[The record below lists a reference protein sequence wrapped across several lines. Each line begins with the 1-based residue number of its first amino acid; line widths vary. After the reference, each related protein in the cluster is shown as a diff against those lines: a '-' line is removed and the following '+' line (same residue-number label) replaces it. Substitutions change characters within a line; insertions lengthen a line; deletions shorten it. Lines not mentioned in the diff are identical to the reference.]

1 MEKSAGELRSNTT
14 EQTISSGLLLLWGC
28 RKRIKRLMK
37 TVGRLPRRT
46 PIPEHQ
52 IVEAF
57 HRTALQLAAILLL
70 ILFSDIAPSRATEKN
85 IWEEFS
91 GEKALAH
98 VQRLV
103 DLGPH
108 PGGSDASGKA
118 RDYIEQ
124 QLRDSGWQVTRQ
136 AFTDD
141 TPRGKIHF
149 VNLIARF
156 SSDANQASPSFL
168 LCSHYDTKLFDTIRF
183 VGADDGG
190 SSTGLLLEL
199 ARVLGQHASVARNVE
214 LVFFDGEEAYENF
227 SDTDGLYGSR
237 YFARKLQSEGAKR
250 FRGGILFDMVGDRSL
265 GITLPADSPAAMAR
279 DVFAAAEA
287 LKLRKYFSYLD
298 RDLIDDHAPLN
309 AIGIPTIDIIDF
321 DYPWW
326 HTADDTMDKISAQS
340 LQIVGSVALYYLA
353 EFGLKR

>member
-1 MEKSAGELRSNTT
+1 VKLRAA
-14 EQTISSGLLLLWGC
+14 LLHHFF
-28 RKRIKRLMK
+28 
-37 TVGRLPRRT
+37 T
-46 PIPEHQ
+46 PSLV
-52 IVEAF
+52 IVHASV
-57 HRTALQLAAILLL
+57 TCLN
-70 ILFSDIAPSRATEKN
+70 SSRASDVR
-85 IWEEFS
+85 IWEEVS

-108 PGGSDASGKA
+108 PAGSDAIEKA
-118 RDYIEQ
+118 RDYIED
-124 QLRDSGWQVTRQ
+124 QLRHSGWQVTRQ

-156 SSDANQASPSFL
+156 SGDADTAAPSFL
-168 LCSHYDTKLFDTIRF
+168 LCSHYDTKSFDTIRF
-183 VGADDGG
+183 VGANDGG

-199 ARVLGQHASVARNVE
+199 ARVLGHHTNVARNVE

-227 SDTDGLYGSR
+227 SETDGLYGSR
-237 YFARKLQSEGAKR
+237 FFAKQLQSEGAKQI
-250 FRGGILFDMVGDRSL
+250 RGGILFDMVGDRSL

-298 RDLIDDHAPLN
+298 RDMIDDHAPLN

-326 HTADDTMDKISAQS
+326 HTADDTMDKISAAS

-353 EFGLKR
+353 EFALKR

>member
-1 MEKSAGELRSNTT
+1 VIICT
-14 EQTISSGLLLLWGC
+14 EG
-28 RKRIKRLMK
+28 
-37 TVGRLPRRT
+37 
-46 PIPEHQ
+46 
-52 IVEAF
+52 
-57 HRTALQLAAILLL
+57 
-70 ILFSDIAPSRATEKN
+70 SRAAETK

-108 PGGSDASGKA
+108 PAGSDAIEKA
-118 RDYIEQ
+118 RAYIEE
-124 QLRDSGWQVTRQ
+124 QLRHSGWQITRQ

-156 SSDANQASPSFL
+156 PGDAKAASLSFL
-168 LCSHYDTKLFDTIRF
+168 FCSHYDTKLFDTVRF
-183 VGADDGG
+183 VGANDGG

-199 ARVLGQHASVARNVE
+199 ARVLGQQPGLARKIE
-214 LVFFDGEEAYENF
+214 LAFFDGEEACENF
-227 SDTDGLYGSR
+227 SETDGLYGSR
-237 YFARKLQSEGAKR
+237 YFARQLQGEGAKQPAR
-250 FRGGILFDMVGDRSL
+250 SATHSATGGFRGGILFDMVGDSSL

-298 RDLIDDHAPLN
+298 RNLIDDHVPLS

-353 EFGLKR
+353 EFALK

>member
-1 MEKSAGELRSNTT
+1 MNLRQALFHYSITPSLLVVLASATSMNA
-14 EQTISSGLLLLWGC
+14 SPAS
-28 RKRIKRLMK
+28 
-37 TVGRLPRRT
+37 
-46 PIPEHQ
+46 
-52 IVEAF
+52 EA
-57 HRTALQLAAILLL
+57 
-70 ILFSDIAPSRATEKN
+70 K

-108 PGGSDASGKA
+108 PAGSEAIEKA
-118 RDYIEQ
+118 RDYIEE
-124 QLRDSGWQVTRQ
+124 QLRHSGWQVTRQ
-136 AFTDD
+136 TFTDD

-156 SSDANQASPSFL
+156 AADANSASPSFL
-168 LCSHYDTKLFDTIRF
+168 LCSHYDTKSFDTIRF
-183 VGADDGG
+183 LGANDGG

-199 ARVLGQHASVARNVE
+199 ARVLGQHPSIARKVE

-227 SDTDGLYGSR
+227 SATDGLYGSR
-237 YFARKLQSEGAKR
+237 YFARQLPGEAAKQ

-279 DVFAAAEA
+279 EVFAAAEA

-298 RDLIDDHAPLN
+298 RNLIDDHAPLN

-340 LQIVGSVALYYLA
+340 LGIVGSVALYYLA
-353 EFGLKR
+353 ESALKR

>member
-1 MEKSAGELRSNTT
+1 MEYWSVGVVNLRPALLHNSVT
-14 EQTISSGLLLLWGC
+14 SSFLIVLVSIICL
-28 RKRIKRLMK
+28 K
-37 TVGRLPRRT
+37 T
-46 PIPEHQ
+46 
-52 IVEAF
+52 
-57 HRTALQLAAILLL
+57 
-70 ILFSDIAPSRATEKN
+70 SRASEAK

-108 PGGSDASGKA
+108 PAGSDAIEKA
-118 RDYIEQ
+118 RDYIEA
-124 QLRDSGWQVTRQ
+124 QLRQSGWQVTRQ

-141 TPRGKIHF
+141 TPRGRIHF

-156 SSDANQASPSFL
+156 PGDTKTASPSFL
-168 LCSHYDTKLFDTIRF
+168 FCSHYDPKLFDTIRF
-183 VGADDGG
+183 VGANDGG

-199 ARVLGQHASVARNVE
+199 ARVLGQHSDLARKVE

-227 SDTDGLYGSR
+227 SETDGLYGSR
-237 YFARKLQSEGAKR
+237 YFARQLQSNRAKQ
-250 FRGGILFDMVGDRSL
+250 FHGGILFDMVGDRSL
-265 GITLPADSPAAMAR
+265 GITFPPDTPAAIAR
-279 DVFAAAEA
+279 DIFTAAEA

-298 RDLIDDHAPLN
+298 RDLTDDHVPLN
-309 AIGIPTIDIIDF
+309 AAGIPTIDIIDF

-340 LQIVGSVALYYLA
+340 LQIVGSVALYYLV

>member
-1 MEKSAGELRSNTT
+1 MEP
-14 EQTISSGLLLLWGC
+14 
-28 RKRIKRLMK
+28 
-37 TVGRLPRRT
+37 VGRLYQT
-46 PIPEHQ
+46 PIRKRQ
-52 IVEAF
+52 VKKAF
-57 HRTALQLAAILLL
+57 HRNGLQVTIVSLMMWFIQVGSPRAASSTL
-70 ILFSDIAPSRATEKN
+70 
-85 IWEEFS
+85 WEEFS

-108 PGGSDASGKA
+108 PAGSDAIEKA
-118 RDYIEQ
+118 RDYIEE
-124 QLRDSGWQVTRQ
+124 QLRHSGWQVTRQ

-156 SSDANQASPSFL
+156 SGDENAASRSFL
-168 LCSHYDTKLFDTIRF
+168 LSSHYDTKLFDTIRF
-183 VGADDGG
+183 VGANDGG

-199 ARVLGQHASVARNVE
+199 ARVLGQHASLARKVE
-214 LVFFDGEEAYENF
+214 LAFFDGEEAYENF

-237 YFARKLQSEGAKR
+237 YFAKQIQSEGAKQLR
-250 FRGGILFDMVGDRSL
+250 EGILFDMIGDRSL
-265 GITLPADSPAAMAR
+265 GITLPANSPPAMTR
-279 DVFAAAEA
+279 DIFASAEA

-309 AIGIPTIDIIDF
+309 AVGIATIDIIDF
-321 DYPWW
+321 DYTWW
-326 HTADDTMDKISAQS
+326 HTADDTMEKISAQS

>member
-1 MEKSAGELRSNTT
+1 MNLILQYSDTP
-14 EQTISSGLLLLWGC
+14 LLL
-28 RKRIKRLMK
+28 
-37 TVGRLPRRT
+37 VAF
-46 PIPEHQ
+46 
-52 IVEAF
+52 IVIICTEG
-57 HRTALQLAAILLL
+57 
-70 ILFSDIAPSRATEKN
+70 SRAAETK

-91 GEKALAH
+91 GEKARAH

-108 PGGSDASGKA
+108 PAGSDAIEKA
-118 RDYIEQ
+118 RAYIEE
-124 QLRDSGWQVTRQ
+124 QLRHSGWQITRQ

-149 VNLIARF
+149 VNLIAQF
-156 SSDANQASPSFL
+156 PGETKAESPSFL
-168 LCSHYDTKLFDTIRF
+168 FCSHYDTKLFDTIRF
-183 VGADDGG
+183 VGANDGG

-199 ARVLGQHASVARNVE
+199 ARVLGQHPNVARKVE
-214 LVFFDGEEAYENF
+214 LVFFDGEEALENF
-227 SDTDGLYGSR
+227 SETDGLYGSR
-237 YFARKLQSEGAKR
+237 YFAKELQGNGAKQ
-250 FRGGILFDMVGDRSL
+250 FHGGILFDMIGDRSL
-265 GITLPADSPAAMAR
+265 GITFPADTPAAIAG

-298 RDLIDDHAPLN
+298 RDLIDDHVPLN

-326 HTADDTMDKISAQS
+326 HTAEDTMDKISAQS